1 LFTVVTIYSLANG
14 CKVREVSGVVTTRAT
29 TSDQGSGRRRNARG
43 EGSRLAPEI
52 VEGAIALIAR
62 EGGPHAV
69 ALRSVAREV
78 GISAPSIYAHFP
90 DREAILQAVVVVV
103 FEKLRQR
110 LDVAISAESD
120 PVDRLVA
127 GSRAYVAF
135 GLENP
140 GLYAT
145 LFSNE
150 RLGPEFEAPPKFPF
164 DELPPVG
171 GEGFALLV
179 GGIRE
184 CVEAGVSSSTD
195 VFADATA
202 IWVALHGTVSLWS
215 TLCRGPWPD
224 DHDFVRRLV
233 VVLAR
238 IDPKDSVV

>member
-1 LFTVVTIYSLANG
+1 VETA
-14 CKVREVSGVVTTRAT
+14 EVTTTDRAPN
-29 TSDQGSGRRRNARG
+29 RRRNARG
-43 EGSRLAPEI
+43 EGSRLADEI
-52 VEGAIALIAR
+52 VEGAMALIAR
-62 EGGPHAV
+62 EGGPQAV
-69 ALRSVAREV
+69 TLRSVAREV

-90 DREAILQAVVVVV
+90 DREAILQAVVVEV
-103 FEKLRQR
+103 FEELRQR
-110 LDVAISAESD
+110 LEEAISAESD

-145 LFSNE
+145 LFSGE
-150 RLGPEFEAPPKFPF
+150 RIGPEFGSPPKFPF

-179 GGIRE
+179 EGIRE

-215 TLCRGPWPD
+215 TLCGGPWPD

-233 VVLAR
+233 VVLAH
-238 IDPKDSVV
+238 IDPEHSAG

>member
-1 LFTVVTIYSLANG
+1 M
-14 CKVREVSGVVTTRAT
+14 ETTEAT
-29 TSDQGSGRRRNARG
+29 SPDRVPSRRRNARG
-43 EGSRLAPEI
+43 EGSKLAHEI
-52 VEGAIALIAR
+52 VEGAMALIAR
-62 EGGPHAV
+62 EGGPQAV
-69 ALRSVAREV
+69 ALRSVAREI

-90 DREAILQAVVVVV
+90 DRESILQAVVVQV
-103 FEKLRQR
+103 FEELRLR
-110 LDVAISAESD
+110 LEEAISAESD

-127 GSRAYVAF
+127 GSRAYVSF

-145 LFSNE
+145 LFSGE
-150 RLGPEFEAPPKFPF
+150 RLGSEFEAPPKFPF

-179 GGIRE
+179 EGIRE

-215 TLCRGPWPD
+215 ALCGGPWPD
-224 DHDFVRRLV
+224 DNDFVRRLV
-233 VVLAR
+233 VVLAH
-238 IDPKDSVV
+238 IGPEHAVA